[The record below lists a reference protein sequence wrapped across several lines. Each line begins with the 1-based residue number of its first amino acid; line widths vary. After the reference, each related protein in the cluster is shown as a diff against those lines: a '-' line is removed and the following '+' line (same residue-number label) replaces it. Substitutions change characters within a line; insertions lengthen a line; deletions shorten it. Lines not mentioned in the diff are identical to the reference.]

1 MEGVWR
7 CIAGVRFA
15 QNSQFWGSS
24 ILRVSFFRIVFWL
37 VAEQYEQTLPLLLYI
52 TIAGIGT
59 MCFPHSFIWVNFH
72 QKDWGVRVQGPV
84 GTQHRSVTTV
94 HTMQVQKGINQVVF
108 PKKCKGDVEVL
119 VSWWREPHPSDPEVG
134 LKKVKAFLKT
144 MVSVSIGVRLLWR
157 FCSEILREFKL

>member
-72 QKDWGVRVQGPV
+72 QKDWGVRVPRPCWDPTSVSNNGPYDA
-84 GTQHRSVTTV
+84 GTEGYQPSGLPKE
-94 HTMQVQKGINQVVF
+94 VQRRCWGFGILVKGIF
-108 PKKCKGDVEVL
+108 
-119 VSWWREPHPSDPEVG
+119 PSDQEVG
-134 LKKVKAFLKT
+134 RLKSEGVFKNHGECEYRCETFVKILQ
-144 MVSVSIGVRLLWR
+144 WD
-157 FCSEILREFKL
+157 LREFKL